1 MSARRQTIT
10 ESERSSNKTRVLI
23 VDDHPMTRTGLAYLI
38 NHQPDMTT
46 CCEAQNAAEALEG
59 VLSTMPDLVL
69 TDFTLPDKNGLE
81 LIKDIRAVRPDLP
94 ILVISMHEE
103 SLNAERVLRA
113 GARGYITKEEGGE
126 RLMRAIRHVLS
137 GAIYVSD
144 KMSAQILEVFSGERG
159 GNNVRLCKNSL
170 TGNSRLSNFSA
181 KGSQRHQIAS
191 RLSRVSMKTVSAHR
205 ANIKKKLQLRTTNE
219 LIAYAARW
227 TASRVPGTPPG
238 GRQRIGKIPSRFKVD
253 GLVRNQLLGPIA
265 EKRDDQISWCC
276 EPRGRHPSTHEPRS
290 KNSSSPLI
298 RFSSIKI

>member
-103 SLNAERVLRA
+103 SLYAERVLRA

-144 KMSAQILEVFSGERG
+144 KMSAQILEVFSGGAWRQQRSL
-159 GNNVRLCKNSL
+159 VQSL
-170 TGNSRLSNFSA
+170 TDREFETFELFGEGLST
-181 KGSQRHQIAS
+181 HQIAS
-191 RLSRVSMKTVSAHR
+191 RLCVSMKTVSAHR

-227 TASRVPGTPPG
+227 TASRV
-238 GRQRIGKIPSRFKVD
+238 
-253 GLVRNQLLGPIA
+253 
-265 EKRDDQISWCC
+265 
-276 EPRGRHPSTHEPRS
+276 RGRRPVGD
-290 KNSSSPLI
+290 NV
-298 RFSSIKI
+298 

>member
-10 ESERSSNKTRVLI
+10 KSERSSNKTRVLI

-46 CCEAQNAAEALEG
+46 CYEAQNAAEALEG
-59 VLSTMPDLVL
+59 VLSTTPDLVL

-103 SLNAERVLRA
+103 SLYAERVLRA

-137 GAIYVSD
+137 GTIYVSD
-144 KMSAQILEVFSGERG
+144 KMSARILELFSGGPSRQQRSLVQSLTDREFETFELFGEGLSTQQIAR
-159 GNNVRLCKNSL
+159 RLC
-170 TGNSRLSNFSA
+170 
-181 KGSQRHQIAS
+181 
-191 RLSRVSMKTVSAHR
+191 VSMKTISAHR

-227 TASRVPGTPPG
+227 TASR
-238 GRQRIGKIPSRFKVD
+238 
-253 GLVRNQLLGPIA
+253 L
-265 EKRDDQISWCC
+265 
-276 EPRGRHPSTHEPRS
+276 RGRRPVGD
-290 KNSSSPLI
+290 NA
-298 RFSSIKI
+298 

>member
-10 ESERSSNKTRVLI
+10 KSERSSNKTRVLI

-46 CCEAQNAAEALEG
+46 CYEAQNAAEALEG
-59 VLSTMPDLVL
+59 VLSTTPDLVL

-103 SLNAERVLRA
+103 SLYAERVLRA

-137 GAIYVSD
+137 GTIYVSD
-144 KMSAQILEVFSGERG
+144 KMSARILELFSGGPSRQQRSLVQNLTDREFETFELFGEGLSTQQIAR
-159 GNNVRLCKNSL
+159 RLC
-170 TGNSRLSNFSA
+170 
-181 KGSQRHQIAS
+181 
-191 RLSRVSMKTVSAHR
+191 VSMKTVSAHR

-227 TASRVPGTPPG
+227 TASRV
-238 GRQRIGKIPSRFKVD
+238 
-253 GLVRNQLLGPIA
+253 
-265 EKRDDQISWCC
+265 
-276 EPRGRHPSTHEPRS
+276 RGRRPVGD
-290 KNSSSPLI
+290 NA
-298 RFSSIKI
+298 

>member
-10 ESERSSNKTRVLI
+10 KSERSSNKTRVLI

-46 CCEAQNAAEALEG
+46 CYEAQNAAEALEG
-59 VLSTMPDLVL
+59 VLSTTPDLVL

-103 SLNAERVLRA
+103 SLYAERVLRA

-137 GAIYVSD
+137 GTIYVSD
-144 KMSAQILEVFSGERG
+144 KMSARILELFSGGPSRQQRSLVQNLTDREFETFELFGEGLSTQQIAR
-159 GNNVRLCKNSL
+159 RLC
-170 TGNSRLSNFSA
+170 
-181 KGSQRHQIAS
+181 
-191 RLSRVSMKTVSAHR
+191 VSMKTISAHR

-227 TASRVPGTPPG
+227 TASRV
-238 GRQRIGKIPSRFKVD
+238 
-253 GLVRNQLLGPIA
+253 
-265 EKRDDQISWCC
+265 
-276 EPRGRHPSTHEPRS
+276 RGRRPVGD
-290 KNSSSPLI
+290 NA
-298 RFSSIKI
+298 

>member
-23 VDDHPMTRTGLAYLI
+23 VDDHPMTRTGLAYLV

-46 CCEAQNAAEALEG
+46 CYEAQNAAEALEG
-59 VLSTMPDLVL
+59 VLSTTPDLVL

-103 SLNAERVLRA
+103 SLYAERALRA

-137 GAIYVSD
+137 GTIYVSD
-144 KMSAQILEVFSGERG
+144 KMSARILELFSGGPSRQQRSLVQNLTDREFETFELFG
-159 GNNVRLCKNSL
+159 DGLSTQQIATRLC
-170 TGNSRLSNFSA
+170 
-181 KGSQRHQIAS
+181 
-191 RLSRVSMKTVSAHR
+191 VSMKTISAHR

-227 TASRVPGTPPG
+227 TASRV
-238 GRQRIGKIPSRFKVD
+238 
-253 GLVRNQLLGPIA
+253 
-265 EKRDDQISWCC
+265 
-276 EPRGRHPSTHEPRS
+276 RGRRPVGD
-290 KNSSSPLI
+290 NA
-298 RFSSIKI
+298 

>member
-23 VDDHPMTRTGLAYLI
+23 VDDHPITRTGLAYLI

-103 SLNAERVLRA
+103 SLYAERVLRA

-144 KMSAQILEVFSGERG
+144 KMSAQILEVFSGGAWRQQRSL
-159 GNNVRLCKNSL
+159 VQSL
-170 TGNSRLSNFSA
+170 TDREFETFELFGEGLST
-181 KGSQRHQIAS
+181 QQIAS
-191 RLSRVSMKTVSAHR
+191 RLCVSMKTVSAHR

-227 TASRVPGTPPG
+227 IASRV
-238 GRQRIGKIPSRFKVD
+238 
-253 GLVRNQLLGPIA
+253 
-265 EKRDDQISWCC
+265 
-276 EPRGRHPSTHEPRS
+276 RGRRPVGD
-290 KNSSSPLI
+290 NV
-298 RFSSIKI
+298 

>member
-10 ESERSSNKTRVLI
+10 KSERSSNKTRVLI

-38 NHQPDMTT
+38 NHQPDRTT
-46 CCEAQNAAEALEG
+46 CYEAQNAAEALEG
-59 VLSTMPDLVL
+59 VLSTTPDLVL

-103 SLNAERVLRA
+103 SLYAERVLRA

-137 GAIYVSD
+137 GTIYVSD
-144 KMSAQILEVFSGERG
+144 KMSARILELFSGGPSRQQRSLVQNLTDREFETFELFGEGLSTQQIAR
-159 GNNVRLCKNSL
+159 RLC
-170 TGNSRLSNFSA
+170 
-181 KGSQRHQIAS
+181 
-191 RLSRVSMKTVSAHR
+191 VSMKTISAHR

-227 TASRVPGTPPG
+227 TASRV
-238 GRQRIGKIPSRFKVD
+238 
-253 GLVRNQLLGPIA
+253 
-265 EKRDDQISWCC
+265 
-276 EPRGRHPSTHEPRS
+276 RGRRPVGD
-290 KNSSSPLI
+290 NA
-298 RFSSIKI
+298 